1 MNITRE
7 VNNMAELIENNVES
21 KTPFAERLADAMMG
35 VVMAVKQ
42 IQTKD
47 EVGDI
52 IGLPSL

>member
-1 MNITRE
+1 
-7 VNNMAELIENNVES
+7 MAELIENNVES

-42 IQTKD
+42 VQTKD